1 MYTSND
7 LARGFIRSKPQPT
20 RAEALQFSC
29 QVMTNREHR
38 LFYGVADTLDC
49 ESALA
54 ALKDQAMDLSEYMA
68 IAMLEYA
75 MEGDAVGS
83 ANDE

>member
-1 MYTSND
+1 
-7 LARGFIRSKPQPT
+7 
-20 RAEALQFSC
+20 
-29 QVMTNREHR
+29 MTNREHR

-75 MEGDAVGS
+75 MEGEERECVTATEERETQPSDLPKGT
-83 ANDE
+83 

>member
-1 MYTSND
+1 MNSSQD
-7 LARGFIRSKPQPT
+7 CARGFVRSKPQPT
-20 RAEALQFSC
+20 RAEALRFASH
-29 QVMTNREHR
+29 VMTSGDRR
-38 LFYGVADTLDC
+38 LFYGVADTLTC

-54 ALKDQAMDLSEYMA
+54 ALKDQAVDLSEHMA

-75 MEGDAVGS
+75 MEGDAVRS